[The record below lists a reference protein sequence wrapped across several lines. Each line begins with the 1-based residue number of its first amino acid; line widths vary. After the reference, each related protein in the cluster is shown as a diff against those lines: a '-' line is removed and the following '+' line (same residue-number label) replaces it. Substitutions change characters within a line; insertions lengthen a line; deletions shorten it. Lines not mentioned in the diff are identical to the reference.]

1 MDLFLKLLDLD
12 EAIRNE
18 NFSLVKEYIDIL
30 NTQKEDLEKLQKEFL
45 SIFLTYLNPGTI
57 NSEKKLEIIN
67 YLINNFV
74 LIKEEEKN
82 YFILLCTYK
91 FLANNEVNLITLKN
105 WLKENG
111 KNLLILNKQSNFNNE
126 LSKNL
131 QIEILLTCRVKEFYD
146 LMKEFREVI

>member
-67 YLINNFV
+67 YLINNFI

>member
-18 NFSLVKEYIDIL
+18 NFSLVKEYINIL